1 MDLIHLNL
9 LVIMLIWRFYIKD
22 IILLESVSKAW
33 HTCKARLM
41 GVRRLSHVK
50 LMFWVRGVTIK
61 IVIPQKSDKCMC
73 AESHIGHILDRTGLY

>member
-41 GVRRLSHVK
+41 GAWRLSLVE
-50 LMFWVRGVTIK
+50 LMLWVWGVTIK
-61 IVIPQKSDKCMC
+61 IVMPQKSDKCMC
-73 AESHIGHILDRTGLY
+73 TESHIGHILGRTGLY